1 MVADDATFA
10 SVDQE
15 HSAGLEPAL
24 FDDGVLGEIDDAD
37 LGCHDDEAVL
47 GDPVAARSEAVSVEN
62 GAHDGAVGEGD
73 GRGAVPWLHAGGVVL
88 VERLPIGVHLV
99 VVLPRLGDHHQHRL
113 GERVPTEAQ
122 QFERLVEAGGV
133 ARSRGADRERPLEAW
148 KVWRT
153 EQCLTGAHPIAV
165 ALDRVDLAVVSD
177 DAIRVRQRPRREGVG
192 REPRVHQGHGT
203 FDALIDQV
211 GVKRSDLRCREHPL
225 VDEGSCAQRRHVD
238 ALVRLGDATHGLVGC
253 PGACV
258 DGNLTLDALAG
269 DERQAV
275 EVNTGGAVVGR
286 HEDLPED
293 RHRHERRR
301 AKDRFVDG
309 HLPPTEHVEAFSLEN
324 ALDFSG
330 RCIRHARLLREKR
343 HAGGVGA
350 GLGKVEG
357 DDVSEEAIRN
367 LDQDASAI
375 AGVDVGA
382 ACTAVLEI
390 AERADR
396 LGDDLVALAAVHVA
410 HEVEP
415 ARVVLVPGW

>member
-1 MVADDATFA
+1 M
-10 SVDQE
+10 
-15 HSAGLEPAL
+15 
-24 FDDGVLGEIDDAD
+24 
-37 LGCHDDEAVL
+37 
-47 GDPVAARSEAVSVEN
+47 
-62 GAHDGAVGEGD
+62 
-73 GRGAVPWLHAGGVVL
+73 
-88 VERLPIGVHLV
+88 
-99 VVLPRLGDHHQHRL
+99 
-113 GERVPTEAQ
+113 
-122 QFERLVEAGGV
+122 
-133 ARSRGADRERPLEAW
+133 
-148 KVWRT
+148 
-153 EQCLTGAHPIAV
+153 
-165 ALDRVDLAVVSD
+165 
-177 DAIRVRQRPRREGVG
+177 
-192 REPRVHQGHGT
+192 HQGHGT

-211 GVKRSDLRCREHPL
+211 GVKRGDLRCREHPL

-253 PGACV
+253 SGACV

-275 EVNTGGAVVGR
+275 QINAGGAVVGR

-301 AKDRFVDG
+301 SEDRFVDG
-309 HLPPTEHVEAFSLEN
+309 HLTPPQHLQAFSLEN

-343 HAGGVGA
+343 HASGVCARFGQI
-350 GLGKVEG
+350 EG
-357 DDVSEEAIRN
+357 HDVAEEAIGN
-367 LDQDASAI
+367 LDQDAGAV

-415 ARVVLVPGW
+415 TRVVLVPGVVQPLSRRQVAIGLVDVQHRCPSGRPGAVARWLRSRDIVGRASRCGKLPVRRTWANSVADHGRMERCEHPIRLSPPPFVPISIRHRRPTTLSRRSGPISK